1 MALRFNSTDS
11 VDKRKAET
19 MWALKCVVCDWSVS
33 SEEKIPDLFKVK
45 FSDSQIVSEFH
56 QSNQNELHQ
65 TVIFD

>member
-33 SEEKIPDLFKVK
+33 SEEKISDLFKVK
-45 FSDSQIVSEFH
+45 FSDSQIASEFH